1 MVSDD
6 SSIIDYA
13 SAANDSSNSLTDN
26 AESVNRVMKQKS
38 GTWQSSL
45 TVRTYLCSVSVSRQ
59 RSTKGTN
66 RHYSHLNRNFTLK

>member
-13 SAANDSSNSLTDN
+13 SAANDSSSSLTDN
-26 AESVNRVMKQKS
+26 AESVNRAMKQKS

-45 TVRTYLCSVSVSRQ
+45 TVRTYLCSVSVSRP
-59 RSTKGTN
+59 STSKATKTY
-66 RHYSHLNRNFTLK
+66 YSHLNCNFTLK